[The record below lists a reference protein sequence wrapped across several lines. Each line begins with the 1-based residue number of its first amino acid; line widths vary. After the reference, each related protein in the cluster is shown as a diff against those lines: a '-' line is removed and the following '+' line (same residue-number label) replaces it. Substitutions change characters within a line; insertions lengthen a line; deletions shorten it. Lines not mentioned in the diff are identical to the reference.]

1 MKVTWIGVVCVIVL
15 LVVAAVLCIKYIP
28 GAYDWVTDLFTP
40 AEQTEQTE
48 DTENTDETNKPE
60 TNLILTKGAIS
71 YEFIW

>member
-28 GAYDWVTDLFTP
+28 GAYDWVTDLFSP

-48 DTENTDETNKPE
+48 DTENTDETE
-60 TNLILTKGAIS
+60 TTLILTKGAIN